1 MSNATAVSNAAVS
14 NTASTPAT
22 SAAPA
27 RYDIIIPHYGI
38 VNADVNTN
46 VVAVTCLETIYDYS
60 ADYRVIFID
69 NGGDRE
75 DWPYIAAMLA
85 AMPHLLI
92 RNTENIGFVRSVNQG
107 LMLSTAPYVVL
118 LNNDAEA
125 APGWLDML
133 RTPLEEIPRCGISG
147 PRSTDGGW
155 QARTPI
161 RHTAVLPPGHM
172 LAFFCAMFSRQCL
185 TEVGLQDEAF
195 VPYAGFGGDDH
206 YCAMAQRK
214 NWSLALVG
222 ELVIPHR
229 RRTTMRAVYGDERI
243 AEMQRD
249 ALAKVKEMVRE
260 GR

>member
-1 MSNATAVSNAAVS
+1 MEYTDQQVAKIVGGVLRDQSSS
-14 NTASTPAT
+14 P
-22 SAAPA
+22 P

-38 VNADVNTN
+38 ADTPAL
-46 VVAVTCLETIYDYS
+46 AVRCLETIREYS
-60 ADYRVIFID
+60 TDYRVLFVD
-69 NGGDRE
+69 NGGVVAGWDA
-75 DWPYIAAMLA
+75 ITATLA
-85 AMPHLLI
+85 TMPHLLI
-92 RNTENIGFVRSVNQG
+92 RNTENLGFVRSVNQA

-125 APGWLDML
+125 APDWLDKL

-161 RHTAVLPPGHM
+161 RYTAVLPPGHM
-172 LAFFCAMFSRQCL
+172 LAFFCAMFSRQCIA
-185 TEVGLQDEAF
+185 EVGSQDEAF

-222 ELVIPHR
+222 ELVIPHK
-229 RRTTMRAVYGDERI
+229 RRTTMRAVYGEERI
-243 AEMQRD
+243 AEMQRE
-249 ALAKVKEMVRE
+249 ALVKVKEMVR
-260 GR
+260 

>member
-1 MSNATAVSNAAVS
+1 MSNATAVNNAV
-14 NTASTPAT
+14 PAT
-22 SAAPA
+22 SATSAATLA

-38 VNADVNTN
+38 GDTPALATR
-46 VVAVTCLETIYDYS
+46 CLETIREYS
-60 ADYRVIFID
+60 ADYRVIFVD
-69 NGGDRE
+69 NGGEPSQDVR
-75 DWPYIAAMLA
+75 AALSCV
-85 AMPHLLI
+85 PHLLI

-133 RTPLEEIPRCGISG
+133 RIPLEEIPRCGISG

-185 TEVGLQDEAF
+185 NEVGLQDEAF

-243 AEMQRD
+243 AEMQRE

>member
-1 MSNATAVSNAAVS
+1 MSNATA
-14 NTASTPAT
+14 TPAT
-22 SAAPA
+22 PATPTTVTPATPA

-38 VNADVNTN
+38 ANADVNTN
-46 VVAVTCLETIYDYS
+46 VLATRCLETIREYS

-69 NGGDRE
+69 NGGEPSRD
-75 DWPYIAAMLA
+75 ISKTLA
-85 AMPHLLI
+85 TMPHLLI
-92 RNTENIGFVRSVNQG
+92 RNTENLGFVRSVNQG

-133 RTPLEEIPRCGISG
+133 CTPLEEIPRCGISG

-172 LAFFCAMFSRQCL
+172 LAFFCAMFSRSCIA
-185 TEVGLQDEAF
+185 EVGLQDEAF

-222 ELVIPHR
+222 ELVIPHK

-243 AEMQRD
+243 AEMQRE
-249 ALAKVKEMVRE
+249 ALELFRGMAK
-260 GR
+260 